1 MEKKIFLL
9 ADDDMDDRGMFCE
22 ALEIIDSSI
31 VCHAVVDGREALHA
45 LNSLD
50 TRPQL
55 IFLDIEMPIMNGMDL
70 MKSFVNH
77 PQIILMTSH
86 KNYALEAFEY
96 DVTDYLLKPVTYAR
110 FLKAVKKAAAKSKES
125 VNAIPPNSTTN
136 NNNGNGSS
144 EDIYVKVDSSLIK
157 LTTKDILWLE
167 AMGDYVSINTADKKY
182 MVYSTM
188 KHMEEKLPESFMR
201 VHRSYIVNLNKISN
215 IDDHVITINKNV
227 LSVSRNYKDALL
239 HRLNLV

>member
-1 MEKKIFLL
+1 MNCLIV
-9 ADDDMDDRGMFCE
+9 DDDELSRKTMEHFVKETSFLTLVKSCSSAVE
-22 ALEIIDSSI
+22 AVNILSGEHNI
-31 VCHAVVDGREALHA
+31 H
-45 LNSLD
+45 
-50 TRPQL
+50 L
-55 IFLDIEMPIMNGMDL
+55 IFLDIEMPVMNGMDL
-70 MKSFVNH
+70 IKSFTNH
-77 PQIILMTSH
+77 PKVILMTSH
-86 KNYALEAFEY
+86 KNYAVEAFEY
-96 DVTDYLLKPVTYAR
+96 DVTDYLLKPVTYVR
-110 FLKAVKKAAAKSKES
+110 FLKAVKKAAEKSKES
-125 VNAIPPNSTTN
+125 LT
-136 NNNGNGSS
+136 GN

-201 VHRSYIVNLNKISN
+201 IHRSYIVNLNKISN

>member
-1 MEKKIFLL
+1 MEHFVKETSFLTL
-9 ADDDMDDRGMFCE
+9 VKSCNSAVE
-22 ALEIIDSSI
+22 AVNILSGEHNI
-31 VCHAVVDGREALHA
+31 
-45 LNSLD
+45 
-50 TRPQL
+50 QL
-55 IFLDIEMPIMNGMDL
+55 IFLDIEMPVMNGMDL
-70 MKSFVNH
+70 MKSFANH
-77 PQIILMTSH
+77 PEIILMTSH

-96 DVTDYLLKPVTYAR
+96 NVTDYLLKPVTYAR
-110 FLKAVKKAAAKSKES
+110 YLKAVKKAAEKYKENINTS
-125 VNAIPPNSTTN
+125 AAP
-136 NNNGNGSS
+136 GN

>member
-1 MEKKIFLL
+1 MNCLIV
-9 ADDDMDDRGMFCE
+9 DDDELSRKTMEHFVGETSFLTLVKSCSSAIE
-22 ALEIIDSSI
+22 AVNILS
-31 VCHAVVDGREALHA
+31 VD
-45 LNSLD
+45 NNV
-50 TRPQL
+50 QL

-70 MKSFVNH
+70 MKSFSNH

-96 DVTDYLLKPVTYAR
+96 NVTDYLLKPVTYVR
-110 FLKAVKKAAAKSKES
+110 YLKAVKKASEKAKEQVSIANTSNSNAA
-125 VNAIPPNSTTN
+125 
-136 NNNGNGSS
+136 

-167 AMGDYVSINTADKKY
+167 AMGDYVSINTAEKKY

-201 VHRSYIVNLNKISN
+201 VHRSYIVNLNKITN
-215 IDDHVITINKNV
+215 IDDHVITINKSV

>member
-1 MEKKIFLL
+1 MNCLIV
-9 ADDDMDDRGMFCE
+9 DDDELSRKTMEHFVEETSFLTLIKSCSSAIE
-22 ALEIIDSSI
+22 AVNILSGDHNI
-31 VCHAVVDGREALHA
+31 
-45 LNSLD
+45 
-50 TRPQL
+50 QL

-70 MKSFVNH
+70 MKSFTNH
-77 PQIILMTSH
+77 PEIILMTSH
-86 KNYALEAFEY
+86 QNYALEAFEY
-96 DVTDYLLKPVTYAR
+96 NVTDYLLKPVTYAR
-110 FLKAVKKAAAKSKES
+110 FLKAVKKAAERSKDTNTQ
-125 VNAIPPNSTTN
+125 NAIPA
-136 NNNGNGSS
+136 NGSNNS
-144 EDIYVKVDSSLIK
+144 NGTDDIYVKVDSSLIK

-167 AMGDYVSINTADKKY
+167 AMGDYVSINTAEKKY

-201 VHRSYIVNLNKISN
+201 IHRSYIVNLNKISN

>member
-1 MEKKIFLL
+1 MNCLIV
-9 ADDDMDDRGMFCE
+9 DDDELSRKTMEHFINETSFLTLVKSCSSAVE
-22 ALEIIDSSI
+22 AVNILSGDHQI
-31 VCHAVVDGREALHA
+31 
-45 LNSLD
+45 
-50 TRPQL
+50 QL
-55 IFLDIEMPIMNGMDL
+55 IFLDIEMPVMNGIDL
-70 MKSFVNH
+70 MKSFANH

-86 KNYALEAFEY
+86 QNYALEAFEY
-96 DVTDYLLKPVTYAR
+96 NVTDYLLKPVTYVR
-110 FLKAVKKAAAKSKES
+110 YLKAVKKASEKAKELPVLAPVAAGTS
-125 VNAIPPNSTTN
+125 A
-136 NNNGNGSS
+136 GN

-167 AMGDYVSINTADKKY
+167 AMGDYVSIHTSEKKY

-215 IDDHVITINKNV
+215 IDDHVITINKSV

>member
-1 MEKKIFLL
+1 MNCLIV
-9 ADDDMDDRGMFCE
+9 DDDELSRKTMEHFVEETSFLTLVKSCSSAVE
-22 ALEIIDSSI
+22 AVNILSGDHSI
-31 VCHAVVDGREALHA
+31 
-45 LNSLD
+45 
-50 TRPQL
+50 QL

-70 MKSFVNH
+70 MKSFTNH

-110 FLKAVKKAAAKSKES
+110 FLKAVKKAAAKSKEP
-125 VNAIPPNSTTN
+125 VNTLPANGTTN
-136 NNNGNGSS
+136 NNSGS

-167 AMGDYVSINTADKKY
+167 AMGDYVSINTAEKKY

-201 VHRSYIVNLNKISN
+201 IHRSYIVNLNKISN